1 MATYAQLLNG
11 TDKEA
16 LAAAGQAYNDAKAR
30 GDTAGMDAAHQQAEA
45 IRANYGYSGGN
56 NGAQVIPTS
65 QSVAYDYGMT
75 GNDQTQLS
83 SYGSLYNDAMARYN
97 AAVKAG
103 NSQAASTA
111 QADMLSAHAS
121 AENLRK
127 QYGYSGG
134 TNGSGSISTN
144 YIDKNGNSKSGTAS
158 MDYYNN
164 LLTKL
169 NTMYQ
174 NAVGTNNSTYAAQ
187 LQEAMANLEKQK
199 QALNLSYDNA
209 AKQLYVDKRMSEKNT
224 PQALAAQGYNG
235 GLTESSLLGIQSG
248 YENNLL
254 TNEQNRNQGLANL
267 EYQKISAQSENA
279 VAAAQAAQEA
289 GENYYTNY
297 ASIMAQLAA
306 QQNYDSE
313 QAQTKEENTQET
325 YQNLLSYLYSA
336 GMTPTAAQLSAA
348 YGITAAEAQNLLKA
362 YTGKTAKS
370 SGSSGSSATSTTKK
384 TTASGGSGYALAA
397 SSIAQALSSG
407 AYTITQAEQA
417 AYNAYK
423 NGEVSSSEY
432 MTLMNRIR
440 G

>member
-11 TDKEA
+11 TDKDA

-30 GDTAGMDAAHQQAEA
+30 GDTAGMNAAHQQAEA
-45 IRANYGYSGGN
+45 IRANYGYSGGTS
-56 NGAQVIPTS
+56 GAQVIPTS
-65 QSVAYDYGMT
+65 QSVASDNGVT
-75 GNDQTQLS
+75 GDDQTKLS
-83 SYGSLYNDAMARYN
+83 SYGSLYNDALARYN
-97 AAVKAG
+97 TAIKAG
-103 NSQAASTA
+103 DSQAAATA

-121 AENLRK
+121 AENVRG

-164 LLTKL
+164 LLTQL
-169 NTMYQ
+169 NAMYQ
-174 NAVGTNNSTYAAQ
+174 SSLATNNSAYAAQ

-209 AKQLYVDKRMSEKNT
+209 AKQLYVDKRMSEKNA

-248 YENNLL
+248 YEKNLL
-254 TNEQNRNQGLANL
+254 TNEQERNQGLADL
-267 EYQKISAQSENA
+267 EYQKINAQSENA

-289 GENYYTNY
+289 GSNYYTNY

-306 QQNYDSE
+306 QQNYESE
-313 QAQTKEENTQET
+313 QEQAKKENTQET
-325 YQNLLSYLYSA
+325 YQNMLSYLYST

-348 YGITAAEAQNLLKA
+348 YGITTAEAQKLLKA
-362 YTGKTAKS
+362 YTGKAVKSSRS
-370 SGSSGSSATSTTKK
+370 SGSSSTSTTKK
-384 TTASGGSGYALAA
+384 ATTSGGSNYAEYTKDVAA
-397 SSIAQALSSG
+397 MKKSGQYTTTQIEQAL
-407 AYTITQAEQA
+407 
-417 AYNAYK
+417 YNAYK
-423 NGEVSSSEY
+423 NGDLAAGEY
-432 MTLMNRIR
+432 QKLMNQAR

>member
-1 MATYAQLLNG
+1 
-11 TDKEA
+11 
-16 LAAAGQAYNDAKAR
+16 
-30 GDTAGMDAAHQQAEA
+30 
-45 IRANYGYSGGN
+45 
-56 NGAQVIPTS
+56 
-65 QSVAYDYGMT
+65 
-75 GNDQTQLS
+75 
-83 SYGSLYNDAMARYN
+83 
-97 AAVKAG
+97 
-103 NSQAASTA
+103 
-111 QADMLSAHAS
+111 
-121 AENLRK
+121 
-127 QYGYSGG
+127 
-134 TNGSGSISTN
+134 
-144 YIDKNGNSKSGTAS
+144 
-158 MDYYNN
+158 
-164 LLTKL
+164 
-169 NTMYQ
+169 
-174 NAVGTNNSTYAAQ
+174 
-187 LQEAMANLEKQK
+187 MANLEKQK

-289 GENYYTNY
+289 GESYYTNY

-306 QQNYDSE
+306 QKNYEDE
-313 QAQTKEENTQET
+313 QAQSQTATNQET